1 MKFLTRKGDVE
12 YFSNDKFIYAK
23 ENKDVLKLAL
33 FDNGFYKLRLVNGIP
48 ILEIDGLRM
57 NLVKGFK
64 TPLHYPQEVSKILFQ
79 KTENRTDRTSQRSMV
94 HGKEKPSHRKQK
106 TGSCLDTCTGL
117 GYTAIEAAKNARSV
131 VTCEVSDA
139 VLTLAQWNPWSQ
151 DLFENK
157 RIELIN
163 ASISNEIKKMKSNR
177 FDTIIHDP
185 PRFSKA
191 GELYSF
197 EFYVELLRVMR
208 SGSRLFHYVG
218 SVGKHKGRKIHQ
230 EVSARLK
237 KAGFRNIRYRP
248 KLQGLYAEK

>member
-64 TPLHYPQEVSKILFQ
+64 TPLEYPGEVAKLLFQ
-79 KTENRTDRTSQRSMV
+79 QTKSGN
-94 HGKEKPSHRKQK
+94 PKQK

-237 KAGFRNIRYRP
+237 KAGFRNIRYKP